1 MARGGRA
8 TSQGVQ
14 TGPGDT
20 MQIWIDI
27 RHKEAGVSEDRV
39 RRLASCVLEG
49 LGHPE
54 AELSVVLV
62 DDEEMAG
69 LNLQYLGK
77 GGPTNVIAFSMREGE
92 GGHISP
98 HLLGDVVISLDTAR
112 REAREAGIPW
122 EERLGALLVHGV
134 LHLLGHDHEPGT
146 LEARRME
153 AEEKRLAALLKGW
166 SEERP

>member
-1 MARGGRA
+1 
-8 TSQGVQ
+8 
-14 TGPGDT
+14 

-27 RHKEAGVSEDRV
+27 RHQDAGASHGEV
-39 RRLASCVLEG
+39 RRLACRVLEG
-49 LGHPE
+49 LGLPE

-69 LNLQYLGK
+69 LNLRYLGRS
-77 GGPTNVIAFSMREGE
+77 GPTNVIAFSMLEGE

-122 EERLGALLVHGV
+122 EERLAALMVHGV
-134 LHLLGHDHEPGT
+134 LHLLGHDHELGT
-146 LEARRME
+146 AEARRME
-153 AEEKRLAALLKGW
+153 AEEQRLAALLKG
-166 SEERP
+166 EV